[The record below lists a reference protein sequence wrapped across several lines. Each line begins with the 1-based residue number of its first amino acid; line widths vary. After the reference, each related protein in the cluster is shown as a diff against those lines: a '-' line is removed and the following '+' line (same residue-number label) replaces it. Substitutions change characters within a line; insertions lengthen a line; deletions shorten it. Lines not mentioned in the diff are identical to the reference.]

1 MTLPAHERGPD
12 VAPIAQGRAM
22 PEPKLA
28 DAVNAWRSGYHGDA
42 EQLTRAVAARD
53 PQDVDAHRLLQEIL
67 TAANRLPEAIEVAR
81 RVIELSP
88 RDAATHRR
96 LAELLSRGGDAA
108 AAIAML
114 EASLQIEPG
123 NARAL
128 NNLGHLL
135 TGLDRA
141 NEAIAILTRAI
152 ALQPDYPAA
161 LVNLGVAYA
170 RTGSLDQAIDFY
182 QRALD
187 LNPRFPEALLNL
199 GGAYMRMNKPEAA
212 LTAFDSAIRHAPT
225 LAKAHAGRASTLEA
239 LGRAREAIDAYHEAV
254 RLDPTD
260 LNVFLSSGQM
270 MLKIGNGASA
280 LTAFEAIL
288 AVDCDHVVAKEGRAK
303 ALVSLGRHEDALQA
317 LAELKERAPQLA
329 YLAGYHFY
337 TQVCCCDWRD
347 YESTSRD
354 IVARVIRGERSDVP
368 LTFLAHSGSPE
379 DQRICAQTYTA
390 AECAVKAAPVT
401 RAVRPCSPRLRIG
414 YLSSD
419 FRDHPVAQLM
429 AGLIEAHDRSRVE
442 TYGFSAASDDGSEWR
457 RRLGAAFEH
466 FEEVGSVPDAAL
478 AERVA
483 ALELDVLV
491 DLGGHTF
498 GSRTRVLAY
507 RPAPV
512 QISFLGFPGTLG
524 AEFVD
529 YLIADRWVIP
539 EAERRHY
546 AEQVIYLPDSYLPA
560 DFAPPPSPPSKAAAG
575 LPEGAFVFCAFNAP
589 YKLTPE
595 VFDGWMRVLH
605 AVPAAVLWL
614 REGSATM
621 QSHLA
626 REAGARGVD
635 PARLIYAPRVAS
647 VHEHR
652 ARFALAD
659 VFLDTTPY
667 NAHTTAAEALAAAVP
682 VITRR
687 GRTFSSRVATS
698 LLHAVELGHLSVP
711 DQASYERLAIDLAHS
726 PPALAALKAHLRRVR
741 TSAPLFD
748 IRRFCWH
755 LEDAFL
761 EVAQRQRRGEPP
773 GTLNEFPN
781 AVYVRR

>member
-1 MTLPAHERGPD
+1 MTLRVHRPAPD
-12 VAPIAQGRAM
+12 VAHVAQAGAM
-22 PEPKLA
+22 PEANLA
-28 DAVNAWRSGYHGDA
+28 VAVNAWRSGYRDDA
-42 EQLTRAVAARD
+42 ERLARALAARD
-53 PQDVDAHRLLQEIL
+53 SPDVDALRLLQEIL
-67 TAANRLPEAIEVAR
+67 TSTNRLPEATEVAR
-81 RVIELSP
+81 RVIALSP

-108 AAIAML
+108 AAVAML
-114 EASLQIEPG
+114 ETSLQIEPS

-128 NNLGHLL
+128 NNLGNLL
-135 TGLDRA
+135 TGLGRA
-141 NEAIAILTRAI
+141 DEAITVLTRAI
-152 ALQPDYPAA
+152 GLQPDYPAA
-161 LVNLGVAYA
+161 FVNLGVAYA
-170 RTGSLDQAIDFY
+170 RIGSLDQAISFY

-187 LNPRFPEALLNL
+187 LNPRFAEALLNL
-199 GGAYMRMNKPEAA
+199 AGTHMRVNKPEAA
-212 LTAFDSAIRHAPT
+212 LTAFDTAIRHAPT
-225 LAKAHAGRASTLEA
+225 LAKAHAGRASALEA

-260 LNVFLSSGQM
+260 LHVFLSSGQM

-288 AVDCDHVVAKEGRAK
+288 ALDRDHVVAKEGRAK
-303 ALVSLGRHEDALQA
+303 ALISLGRHEEALPA
-317 LAELKERAPQLA
+317 LAELKECAPQLP

-337 TQVCCCDWRD
+337 THLCCCDWRD
-347 YESTSRD
+347 FESTSRD
-354 IVARVIRGERSDVP
+354 IAARVIRGERADVP
-368 LTFLAHSGSPE
+368 LSFMAHSGSPE
-379 DQRICAQTYTA
+379 EQRACAQTYTA
-390 AECAVKAAPVT
+390 AECAVKSAPVA
-401 RAVRPCSPRLRIG
+401 RAVRPDPRRLRIG

-419 FRDHPVAQLM
+419 FRDHPVAQLA
-429 AGLIEAHDRSRVE
+429 AGLIGSHDRSRVE
-442 TYGFSAASDDGSEWR
+442 TFGFSAAPDDGSEWR

-466 FEEVGSVPDAAL
+466 FEEVGSVANAAL
-478 AERVA
+478 AERIA
-483 ALELDVLV
+483 ALQIDILV

-512 QISFLGFPGTLG
+512 QICFLGFPGTLG

-539 EAERRHY
+539 EAERRNY

-560 DFAPPPSPPSKAAAG
+560 DFAPVPPPPGKAAAG

-605 AVPAAVLWL
+605 AVPTAVLWL

-621 QSHLA
+621 HGNLA

-659 VFLDTTPY
+659 LFLDTTPY
-667 NAHTTAAEALAAAVP
+667 NAHTTAGEALAAAVP

-687 GRTFSSRVATS
+687 GRTFASRVATS
-698 LLHAVELGHLSVP
+698 LLHAVELGHLSVQDP
-711 DQASYERLAIDLAHS
+711 ASYERLAIDLAHS

-748 IRRFCWH
+748 TQRLCRH
-755 LEDAFL
+755 LEEAFL
-761 EVAQRQRRGEPP
+761 EVAARQRRGEPP
-773 GTLNEFPN
+773 GTLLVAP
-781 AVYVRR
+781 RS